1 MLPQTVLTKLRS
13 QQQIKLFNE
22 WKRTGCPTPPP
33 HLVKQMAIREYQEKY
48 GHQILVETGTYMGDM
63 VEAQKAR
70 FRKVFSIEL
79 SIDLFNKAKKRFSK
93 DKNVIYV
100 QEDSGDYH

>member
-1 MLPQTVLTKLRS
+1 MEKNWLSYAPPSFSETNGNKGVSRK
-13 QQQIKLFNE
+13 I
-22 WKRTGCPTPPP
+22 RTS
-33 HLVKQMAIREYQEKY
+33 
-48 GHQILVETGTYMGDM
+48 ILVETGTYMGDM